1 MILNILI
8 DILGIILPIAFAFAK
23 KGIQMKTI
31 VLTCNTGQGHNSVSQ
46 AIEESFRLLGHSCDT
61 VDALAFISDK
71 ASDLIGNWHSRIYR
85 YFPNVFTAGYK
96 LCETHPK
103 FFEEGS
109 VIRSFLVS
117 GSKRLYKYIS
127 EGGYDC
133 IICPHV
139 FSALMITQL
148 RRNHPEFRI
157 KTGFIATDY
166 AFYPVTE
173 ELDCDE
179 YFIPDSALIESYV
192 MGGIPGDKLRVVT
205 GIPVRRSFYTRLP
218 KAEAKEKLGISSGCR
233 HIMMMFG
240 SMGCG
245 PMPKLIGEL
254 GKRLPWDVRLTV
266 VCGTNEKLKKALDKS
281 YQGSNNIKIEGYVK
295 DISLLMD
302 SCDLYLTKPGGLS
315 TSEARIKRLPMVLMN
330 TVSGCEQGNLEFF
343 IEKGAAVA
351 SDTEEGIAELCAE
364 LIMDDDRLSKMST
377 VFADGG
383 ISADEIVG
391 IMMG

>member
-1 MILNILI
+1 MS
-8 DILGIILPIAFAFAK
+8 LGFRIVQ

-46 AIEESFRLLGHSCDT
+46 AIEEAYRLAGHQCDT

-71 ASDLIGNWHSRIYR
+71 ASDIIGNWHSRIYR

-117 GSKRLYKYIS
+117 GSGKLLKYII
-127 EGGYDC
+127 EGGYDS

-148 RRNHPEFRI
+148 RHDHPEFRA
-157 KTGFIATDY
+157 KVSYIATDY
-166 AFYPVTE
+166 AFTPVTD
-173 ELDCDE
+173 ELNCDY
-179 YFIPDSALIESYV
+179 YFIPDKALADLYV
-192 MGGIPGDKLRVVT
+192 MGGIPEEKLRVVT
-205 GIPVRRSFYTRLP
+205 GIPVRRSFYSRIP
-218 KAEAKEKLGISSGCR
+218 KAEAKAMLGIDAGCR

-245 PMPKLIGEL
+245 PMPKLVSEL
-254 GKRLPWDVRLTV
+254 NKRLPRDVRLTV

-281 YQGSNNIKIEGYVK
+281 YQGSKNIKIEGYVK
-295 DISLLMD
+295 DTSLLMD

-343 IEKGAAVA
+343 IDKGAAVA
-351 SDTEEGIAELCAE
+351 SDTEEGIAGLCAE
-364 LIMDDDRLSKMST
+364 LISDDDRLGSMSS
-377 VFADGG
+377 VFDDGG
-383 ISADEIVG
+383 VSADEILK
-391 IMMG
+391 IMME